1 MDQEKQRC
9 LSRRRRLAR
18 SAFALAALCFLAA
31 LSPVVARL
39 ALEVC
44 PEPPEPRP
52 YWNQGSLAAMFFCP
66 LVALRTGRL
75 RDLLLSPFVGL
86 LAGYLDLEA
95 TLWLYRSANWSVL
108 AASLAPVWGCCIGG
122 WVAFGQSSRARS
134 ALSFAAL
141 VLADLA
147 GRLVWRG
154 LCESV
159 VWCSLVRD
167 WSPLLEPFAYS
178 PTAIVAV
185 LLAQRAPLMI
195 NSALRIPH
203 LPNRDSPPTPP
214 E

>member
-1 MDQEKQRC
+1 MDQQEENC
-9 LSRRRRLAR
+9 LPRRRRSAR

-39 ALEVC
+39 ALEFF

-86 LAGYLDLEA
+86 LAGALDLQA
-95 TLWLYRSANWSVL
+95 MIWLYRWAGWSVL
-108 AASLAPVWGCCIGG
+108 AASLAPVWGCCMGG
-122 WVAFGQSSRARS
+122 WVALGQPSRARS
-134 ALSFAAL
+134 GLPFTAL
-141 VLADLA
+141 VLADVA

-154 LCESV
+154 LCESGA
-159 VWCSLVRD
+159 WCSFVGD
-167 WSPLLEPFAYS
+167 WAPLLEPLAYM
-178 PTAIVAV
+178 PTAILAV
-185 LLAQRAPLMI
+185 ILAQRAPLAS

-203 LPNRDSPPTPP
+203 SALA
-214 E
+214 